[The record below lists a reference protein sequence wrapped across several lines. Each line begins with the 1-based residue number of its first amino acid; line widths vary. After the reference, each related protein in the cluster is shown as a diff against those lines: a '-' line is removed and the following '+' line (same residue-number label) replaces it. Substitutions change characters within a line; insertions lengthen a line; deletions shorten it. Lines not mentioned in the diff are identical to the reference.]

1 MKNGFGVFSAEAAQL
16 LPAKTEIKLWG
27 EETVSRGMEARYWL
41 DRLP

>member
-27 EETVSRGMEARYWL
+27 KRLFPEEWGGGSGIG
-41 DRLP
+41 